1 MLSAKAAL
9 RVSRGLAHA
18 RLMSGKAALVKSMAA
33 DQKAVAA
40 AVAALGPDAKYAT
53 VKALVES
60 EPHKSTMAAVKEN
73 DLSWT
78 WAMLESN
85 PTQKPVK
92 VAVAGAGSDVGA
104 ATLYRIAAGEMLGPE
119 QPIELVVSGASDA
132 TLKDLEECGFPLL
145 KSVSSNASPV
155 GGAAYAIILEG
166 DAKALAGGAAAD
178 ALVAV
183 KGNTAALAASKAS
196 KASVTAITR
205 GPQLAAQIALAKSAG
220 VSPEAVEN
228 VCARIEIPPLR
239 AALSPS

>member
-119 QPIELVVSGASDA
+119 QPIELVVSARDA

-145 KSVSSNASPV
+145 KSVLERSPV

-205 GPQLAAQIALAKSAG
+205 GPQLAAQIALAKSG

-228 VCARIEIPPLR
+228 VCARIELPP
-239 AALSPS
+239 